1 MFRSVV
7 RLILVA
13 SLASIVQGQSRVDH
27 LDRIRAT
34 CADTNA
40 MIAEMQK
47 QPELSSVF
55 AVELTVNKHSAPYP
69 AVGIYQRTATFFY
82 TYGDREK
89 NPYPDRLLKIAAV
102 YRRSSRVENIE
113 FYFNPAGQL
122 ISTFAS
128 NPESA
133 INETRMYF
141 TAGKLIKISDD
152 GKEIG
157 LKTQRAVEARTL
169 ALKESARLKGIF
181 RAALVDND

>member
-1 MFRSVV
+1 MKKYLLCIATVV
-7 RLILVA
+7 GCVVA
-13 SLASIVQGQSRVDH
+13 VAGQSDGKN
-27 LDRIRAT
+27 IESISAIN
-34 CADTNA
+34 AGTNA

-82 TYGDREK
+82 TFGDREK

-122 ISTFAS
+122 IFAFAS

-133 INETRMYF
+133 IKETRMYF
-141 TAGKLIKISDD
+141 AAGKLIKITDD

-157 LKTQRAVEARTL
+157 LKSQRSLEAGTL
-169 ALKESARLKGIF
+169 SLKESARLRGIF
-181 RAALVDND
+181 RASLIEND